1 MCGRFAVKKAVEDM
15 AKFYAAQRGTAAGF
29 PGSYNLCP
37 TELAPIVMEDDKQE
51 RTIELARFGITTQIQ
66 GRSFPL
72 MNVQS
77 EKAANREDFKKRR
90 CVIPA
95 DGFFEWEKVSPKEK
109 QPYFFS
115 PQSGFFSFA
124 GLWKQDARGL
134 AFTILTTRAN
144 DVVGQIHPR
153 MPVILTHNA
162 VGEWLAPDAPKE
174 SLISLMEPFPDGLMQ
189 SWKVSKAVNSP
200 RNKEAVCINSL

>member
-1 MCGRFAVKKAVEDM
+1 M
-15 AKFYAAQRGTAAGF
+15 AKFYAAKLGSAAGF

-37 TELAPIVMEDDKQE
+37 TEPAPIVMEDDKQE
-51 RTIELARFGITTQIQ
+51 RTIELARFGIPTQIQ
-66 GRSFPL
+66 GRTFPL

-95 DGFFEWEKVSPKEK
+95 DGFFEWQKVSSKEK

-115 PQSGFFSFA
+115 PKNGFFSFA
-124 GLWKQDARGL
+124 GLWKQDARGI
-134 AFTILTTRAN
+134 AFTILTTSAN

-153 MPVILTHNA
+153 MPVILSHNA
-162 VGEWLAPDAPKE
+162 VGQWLAPDAPKE
-174 SLISLMEPFPDGLMQ
+174 SLLSLMEPFPDGLMQ
-189 SWKVSKAVNSP
+189 SWMVSKAVNSAK
-200 RNKEAVCINSL
+200 NKEAACINSL